1 MFCMR
6 TLTPVPHTQV
16 TLNDSFWAPRIQRN
30 RDVTIPHVRKML
42 AETGRID
49 ALDLN
54 WRLGMPNRPHHFWD
68 SDNAKWIEA
77 ASLSLAT
84 HPDPAL
90 DADLDAIIAKY
101 ARLQHHSGY
110 VNSYFQG
117 IDPSKRWTNLRDAH
131 EMYCAGHLMEAAVAH
146 FEATGKRNLLD
157 VVTRQA
163 DHIAS
168 MFGWGATQRRGY
180 CGHEEI
186 ELALVKLARA
196 TGEPRHFALAKYF
209 IDARGQQP
217 HYYEMEAKARGD
229 DPRAY
234 WAKTYEYV
242 QAHKPLREQTEVVGH
257 AVRAMYL
264 YSGATDV
271 ATESGDAGLFAT
283 LEGLWQHLA
292 STRLFVT
299 GGLGTSGSNEGFT
312 KDYDLPDEEA
322 YAETC
327 AAIGLVLWCH
337 RMLQV
342 SGESKYA
349 DLMERALH
357 NGFLS
362 GISLDGAGFFYENPL
377 ASRGQHARLPWYD
390 CACCPPNVARLLAGL
405 SGYTHSVSEDGIWVH
420 LYASGA
426 THARVA
432 GAPVHLKTTTCYPW
446 DGEIEIELDGQ
457 GEFALRLRLPGW
469 CQHWRLSVNDAPLM
483 SGAGV
488 EMQNGYLTVRRDWR
502 PGDRVV
508 LRLGMPVRFTHPH
521 PDIRPLAGRVAVERG
536 PLVYCLEQADHPGE
550 AVERLAVDVGRGAA
564 ALTSTHEHDTL
575 GGLTVLR
582 GEGLRLAPPAGLY
595 APSIAREPVGLT
607 FIPYYAWANRGK
619 GAMRVWARA
628 G

>member
-1 MFCMR
+1 MISMR
-6 TLTPVPHTQV
+6 ALTPVPHTQV
-16 TLNDSFWAPRIQRN
+16 RLADSFWAPRIQRN

-42 AETGRID
+42 AETGRLD

-90 DADLDAIIAKY
+90 EADLDAIIAQY
-101 ARLQHHSGY
+101 ARLQHPSGY

-146 FEATGKRNLLD
+146 FEATGKRSLFD
-157 VVTRQA
+157 IVTRQA

-168 MFGWGATQRRGY
+168 MFGWGPSQRRGY

-209 IDARGQQP
+209 IDARGGQP

-234 WAKTYEYV
+234 WAKTYEYL

-264 YSGATDV
+264 YAGATDV
-271 ATESGDAGLFAT
+271 ATESGDTGLFAT
-283 LEGLWQHLA
+283 LERLWQHLV

-312 KDYDLPDEEA
+312 RDYDLPDEAA

-342 SGESKYA
+342 AGDSKYA
-349 DLMERALH
+349 DLMERALY

-390 CACCPPNVARLLAGL
+390 CACCPPNVARVLAGL
-405 SGYTHSVSEDGIWVH
+405 SGYTYSVSEDGIWVH
-420 LYASGA
+420 LYAGGVAS
-426 THARVA
+426 ARVA
-432 GAPVHLKTTTCYPW
+432 GAPVTLTTTTCYPW
-446 DGEIEIELDGQ
+446 DGEINLSIDGQ

-469 CQHWRLSVNDAPLM
+469 CQHWRLSVNDAPLTL
-483 SGAGV
+483 GAGV
-488 EMQNGYLTVRRDWR
+488 ELQNGYLTVRRDWR
-502 PGDRVV
+502 PGDRVA

-550 AVERLAVDVGRGAA
+550 EVERLAIDVGRGAA
-564 ALTSTHEHDTL
+564 PAATHEHDTL

-595 APSIAREPVGLT
+595 AASIARERVVLT

-619 GAMRVWARA
+619 GAMRVWVRA

>member
-1 MFCMR
+1 MR
-6 TLTPVPHTQV
+6 ALTPVPHTQV
-16 TLNDSFWAPRIQRN
+16 SLTDSFWAPRVQLN

-42 AETGRID
+42 GETGRLD

-90 DADLDAIIAKY
+90 NADLDAIIAQY
-101 ARLQHHSGY
+101 ARLQHPSGY

-131 EMYCAGHLMEAAVAH
+131 ELYCAGHLIEAAVAH
-146 FEATGKRNLLD
+146 FEATGKRSLLD
-157 VVTRQA
+157 IVTRLA

-168 MFGWGATQRRGY
+168 MFGWGASQRRGY
-180 CGHEEI
+180 PGHEEI

-209 IDARGQQP
+209 IDARGGQP
-217 HYYEMEAKARGD
+217 HYYEMEARARGD

-234 WAKTYEYV
+234 WAKTYEYL

-264 YSGATDV
+264 YAGATDV

-283 LEGLWQHLA
+283 LEGLWQHLV

-342 SGESKYA
+342 AGDSKYA
-349 DLMERALH
+349 DLMERALY

-377 ASRGQHARLPWYD
+377 ASRGQHARQPWYD
-390 CACCPPNVARLLAGL
+390 CACCPPNVARMLSGL
-405 SGYTHSVSEDGIWVH
+405 SGYTHSVSDDGIWVN
-420 LYASGA
+420 LYAAG
-426 THARVA
+426 TTRARVA
-432 GAPVHLKTTTCYPW
+432 GGPVHLKTTTCYPW
-446 DGEIEIELDGQ
+446 DGEIDITVEGQ
-457 GEFALRLRLPGW
+457 GEFALRLRQPGW
-469 CQHWRLSVNDAPLM
+469 CQHWRLSVNDAPLTL
-483 SGAGV
+483 GAGV
-488 EMQNGYLTVRRDWR
+488 EVQNGYLSLRRDWR
-502 PGDRVV
+502 PGDRVA

-536 PLVYCLEQADHPGE
+536 PLVYCLEAVDHAGE
-550 AVERLAVDVGRGAA
+550 EVERLAVDVARGAA
-564 ALTSTHEHDTL
+564 ALEAKHEHDTL
-575 GGLTVLR
+575 GGVTVLR
-582 GEGLRLAPPAGLY
+582 GEGVRLAPPAGLY
-595 APSIAREPVGLT
+595 AGSIAREPAPLT

-619 GAMRVWARA
+619 GAMRVWVRA

>member
-1 MFCMR
+1 MR

-16 TLNDSFWAPRIQRN
+16 TLSDAFWAPRIQRN
-30 RDVTIPHVRKML
+30 RDVTIPHVRKQL
-42 AETGRID
+42 AETGRLD

-68 SDNAKWIEA
+68 SDTAKWIEA

-90 DADLDAIIAKY
+90 EADLDVIIAQY
-101 ARLQHHSGY
+101 ARLQHPSGY

-131 EMYCAGHLMEAAVAH
+131 ELYCAGHLIEAAVAH

-157 VVTRQA
+157 IVTRQA
-163 DHIAS
+163 DHIGA
-168 MFGWGATQRRGY
+168 MFGWGASQRRGY
-180 CGHEEI
+180 PGHEEI

-209 IDARGQQP
+209 IDARGGQP

-229 DPRAY
+229 DPRTY
-234 WAKTYEYV
+234 WAKTYEYL

-271 ATESGDAGLFAT
+271 ATESGDAGLFAV

-312 KDYDLPDEEA
+312 RDYDLPDEEA

-342 SGESKYA
+342 AGESKYA
-349 DLMERALH
+349 DLMERALY

-390 CACCPPNVARLLAGL
+390 CACCPPNVARMLAGL
-405 SGYTHSVSEDGIWVH
+405 SGYTHSVSEDGISVH
-420 LYASGA
+420 LYAAG
-426 THARVA
+426 TTQARVA
-432 GAPVHLKTTTCYPW
+432 GGPVHLTTKTCYPW
-446 DGEIEIELDGQ
+446 DGEIDIAVDGQ
-457 GEFALRLRLPGW
+457 GEFALLLRLPGW
-469 CQHWRLSVNDAPLM
+469 CQHWRLSVNDAPLTL
-483 SGAGV
+483 GAGV
-488 EMQNGYLTVRRDWR
+488 ELQNGYLTVRRDWR
-502 PGDRVV
+502 PGDRVA

-521 PDIRPLAGRVAVERG
+521 PDIRQMAGRVAVERG
-536 PLVYCLEQADHPGE
+536 PLVYCLEAADHPGE
-550 AVERLAVDVGRGAA
+550 EVERLAVDVGRGAA
-564 ALTSTHEHDTL
+564 ALTATHEHDTL
-575 GGLTVLR
+575 GGVTVLR
-582 GEGLRLAPPAGLY
+582 GTGLRLAPPAGLY
-595 APSIAREPVGLT
+595 AASIAREPAGLT

-619 GAMRVWARA
+619 GAMRVWVRA
-628 G
+628 

>member
-1 MFCMR
+1 
-6 TLTPVPHTQV
+6 
-16 TLNDSFWAPRIQRN
+16 
-30 RDVTIPHVRKML
+30 ML
-42 AETGRID
+42 GETGRLD

-90 DADLDAIIAKY
+90 NADLDAIIAQY
-101 ARLQHHSGY
+101 ARLQHPSGY

-131 EMYCAGHLMEAAVAH
+131 ELYCAGHLIEAAVAH
-146 FEATGKRNLLD
+146 FEATGKRSLLD
-157 VVTRQA
+157 IVTRLA

-168 MFGWGATQRRGY
+168 MFGWGASQRRGY
-180 CGHEEI
+180 PGHEEI

-209 IDARGQQP
+209 IDARGGQP
-217 HYYEMEAKARGD
+217 HYYEMEARARGD

-234 WAKTYEYV
+234 WAKTYEYL

-264 YSGATDV
+264 YAGATDV

-283 LEGLWQHLA
+283 LEGLWQHLV

-342 SGESKYA
+342 AGDSKYA
-349 DLMERALH
+349 DLMERALY

-362 GISLDGAGFFYENPL
+362 GISQDGAGFFYENPL
-377 ASRGQHARLPWYD
+377 ASRGQHARQPWHD
-390 CACCPPNVARLLAGL
+390 CACCPPNVARMLAGL
-405 SGYTHSVSEDGIWVH
+405 SGDTHSVSDDGIWVH
-420 LYASGA
+420 LYAAG
-426 THARVA
+426 TTRARVA
-432 GAPVHLKTTTCYPW
+432 GGPVHLKTTTCYPW
-446 DGEIEIELDGQ
+446 DGEIDITVEGQ
-457 GEFALRLRLPGW
+457 GEFALRLRQPGW
-469 CQHWRLSVNDAPLM
+469 CQHWRLSVNDAPLTL
-483 SGAGV
+483 GAGV
-488 EMQNGYLTVRRDWR
+488 EVQNGYLSLRRDWR
-502 PGDRVV
+502 PGDRVA

-521 PDIRPLAGRVAVERG
+521 PDIRPLAGRAAVERG
-536 PLVYCLEQADHPGE
+536 PLVYCLESVDHAGE
-550 AVERLAVDVGRGAA
+550 EVERLAVDVARAPRRWRRSMSMTRWA
-564 ALTSTHEHDTL
+564 V
-575 GGLTVLR
+575 TVLR
-582 GEGLRLAPPAGLY
+582 GEGVRW
-595 APSIAREPVGLT
+595 R
-607 FIPYYAWANRGK
+607 RR
-619 GAMRVWARA
+619 RVVCQLHCARA
-628 G
+628 RAADVHPVRLGQPRQGRDACDCGRVASRVSS